1 MSNTSCVP
9 VIAAVIE
16 RAGAYLIC
24 QRPLDKRHGG
34 LWEFPGGKLLD
45 GESPLEGASRE
56 LWEELELEVQTVG
69 NPLLSL
75 QDPNSDFLIS
85 FCPVEALGEQAI
97 GFDHDF
103 WIRGFHREDDIVVVV
118 ASADVDEFEGG
129 FHHAERGVSETVHNA
144 V

>member
-1 MSNTSCVP
+1 MEAEAPDRSYIP
-9 VIAAVIE
+9 VVAAVIE

-69 NPLLSL
+69 DPLLSL
-75 QDPNSDFLIS
+75 QDPDSDFLIS
-85 FCPVEALGEQAI
+85 FCPVEAFGEPKPLEHI
-97 GFDHDF
+97 DVRWVEPSELLDFDLAPSDRQF
-103 WIRGFHREDDIVVVV
+103 AETLAFR
-118 ASADVDEFEGG
+118 AGG
-129 FHHAERGVSETVHNA
+129 
-144 V
+144 